1 MAWPQMKSSEAISAP
16 HPTPPPP
23 FTPKKFTHEIGDQH
37 CLEFNLGLILFSHI

>member
-16 HPTPPPP
+16 TQ
-23 FTPKKFTHEIGDQH
+23 KKNHTQETGDQH

>member
-16 HPTPPPP
+16 PPPP
-23 FTPKKFTHEIGDQH
+23 PKKNHTQETGDQQ